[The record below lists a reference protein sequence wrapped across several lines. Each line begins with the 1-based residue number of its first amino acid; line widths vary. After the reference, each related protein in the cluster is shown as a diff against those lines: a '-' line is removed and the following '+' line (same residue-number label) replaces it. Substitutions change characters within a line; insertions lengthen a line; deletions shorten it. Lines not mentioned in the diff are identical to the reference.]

1 MSDTS
6 CSVAVRASFSTLWAL
21 FRERIENPSE
31 LSPEVRLNEMV
42 WQGENRAIRTT
53 QIEGVSMTEQI
64 ELNPGHR
71 TWTLTLVNHPLFE
84 GSTRYW
90 LGAKT
95 ASDGTLELGCTVRW
109 VLRSTGQPVEGIEPT
124 IQQGILLLKYEAER
138 REPDFVAVA
147 DEREVMF
154 ESPDY
159 VEFMGTSDSED
170 DGL

>member
-1 MSDTS
+1 MSEPS
-6 CSVAVRASFSTLWAL
+6 YSVAVRSSFSTLWSL

-42 WQGENRAIRTT
+42 WQSENRAIRTT
-53 QIEGVSMTEQI
+53 QIEGVTMTEQI

-84 GSTRYW
+84 GHTRYW
-90 LGAKT
+90 LGAKA

-109 VLRSTGQPVEGIEPT
+109 TMRSNGQPVEGIESA
-124 IQQGILLLKYEAER
+124 IQQGVLLLKYEAER
-138 REPDFVAVA
+138 REPEFVAVA

-159 VEFMGTSDSED
+159 VEFMGTSDSGD